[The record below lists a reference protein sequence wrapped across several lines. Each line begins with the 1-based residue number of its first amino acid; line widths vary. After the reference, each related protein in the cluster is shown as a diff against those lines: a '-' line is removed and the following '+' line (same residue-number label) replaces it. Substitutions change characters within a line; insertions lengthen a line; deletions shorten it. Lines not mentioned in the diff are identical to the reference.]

1 VVQVNKKAC
10 RFRKEGCRNYEQLGI
25 VFNRSKVTDVLRE
38 EEGLQHHIRSGER
51 KSKGKGKG
59 KQCVTYVSMG
69 VSNRSLR
76 GSKSMVDAERYTMFK
91 EITEMA
97 KARTE
102 QLIIKTNQLRASSG
116 VKSAGISDHPMA
128 RCVDLLNELALEFP
142 DEVYCKAMKELMSEQ
157 LQWAFI
163 RMTPHCRRL
172 WLSTLLP

>member
-25 VFNRSKVTDVLRE
+25 VFNRSKATDVLRE
-38 EEGLQHHIRSGER
+38 EEVLTHHIRSGER
-51 KSKGKGKG
+51 KCKGKG
-59 KQCVTYVSMG
+59 KQCVTDVSMG

-76 GSKSMVDAERYTMFK
+76 RSKSMVDAERYIMFK

-102 QLIIKTNQLRASSG
+102 QLIIKTNQLKASSG